1 MHISDRAIL
10 LATLC
15 RQMYR
20 ATAREEVWQVLLEG
34 ICSVAAADVA
44 VLYQLDSDGNQLYRL
59 LSRGVS
65 PTPAQITIPPY
76 LLHDLRLLRQPLQFA
91 PGQQLPPLV
100 LALTEAIWADHPP
113 TSVVVLP
120 FREQGIVQVL
130 CVCGWSIT
138 ITDEHVGI
146 LQFLADDATYALAML
161 AHAEH
166 TNYVNGISP
175 EAMIDL
181 TLLYTHTLDQLL
193 EAALEHLVVSGG
205 AAAGAIYLCDDVT
218 HELHLQDVKMHPH
231 AAALTTILRQLW
243 QPDLGRQ
250 CRYLADSLLRSGHEV
265 AYQVPDPSPPQELAA
280 LHTFFRTYAINGVLS
295 IAILVGGWQAG
306 VIQLVPWP
314 GRGFSERQWQWLR
327 LLVRQIG
334 VAIEHSRL
342 FEQLRTEL
350 DRAQAVVESTN
361 DGIIMISPQRK
372 IVMVNRRAC
381 YFLGIAE
388 HDLKGHSYDDL
399 LLLFGRVFANPAR
412 LTFWLS
418 QLLASETDR
427 AQEEFQVVWP
437 KPRRLLCFSAPVVV
451 DRREQYLGRILIFR
465 DVTHEREVEQ
475 MKNEFVSTVSHE
487 LRTPLMNAQ
496 GSLQL
501 ILGDLERGK
510 PGLVPNMPAKAREL
524 LQIAL
529 NNTNRLLRLVNDMLD
544 IAKIERGQLQ
554 LQRKPVA
561 PEEICRSAV
570 DNLSSVARQND
581 ITIDVEIAPNLPL
594 IDVDRDRIVQV
605 VVNLLSN
612 AIKFS
617 ASGQH
622 VLLSVTIDQAMVR
635 FSVRDWGPGISRSDQ
650 EKLFKKFQQLDQS
663 ISRQKSGSGLGL
675 AISRELVELHGGRI
689 WVESEVGH
697 GSTFH
702 FTVPLA
708 RIQRLPVSGQP
719 PLVLVGAD
727 RHPLV
732 AALQAEGT
740 ATSGWEIIVRSP
752 VELLTML
759 PERQP
764 AVVVLSHPENV
775 DELLFRLRAIPLY
788 QMTPMIVVGD
798 ETTGRLPKD
807 VLFLAEPISTEQ
819 LIAAVREQIIRPKPL
834 IMVVDD
840 DPNVRLT
847 LTKVLQRNDFRVLS
861 ASSGEE
867 ALSLANHIRPHAI
880 LLDLRMPEVDGFEVL
895 RRLRANPDT
904 TTIPVVVLTANDLG
918 PDAPIQASAL
928 GANGFLEKPVS
939 ADRLIAALTSVI
951 AGNEGHHG

>member
-1 MHISDRAIL
+1 VHISDRAIL

-34 ICSVAAADVA
+34 VCSVAAADVA
-44 VLYQLDSDGNQLYRL
+44 VLYQLDPDGNQLYRL

-65 PTPAQITIPPY
+65 PPPAQITIPHY
-76 LLHDLRLLRQPLQFA
+76 LLHDLRLLRRPLQFA
-91 PGQQLPPLV
+91 PGQQLAPLAS
-100 LALTEAIWADHPP
+100 ALIEAIWVDYPP

-120 FREQGIVQVL
+120 FCEQGLVQSL
-130 CVCGWSIT
+130 CVCGWSIP
-138 ITDEHVGI
+138 ITEEHVGI
-146 LQFLADDATYALAML
+146 LQFLADDAMYAHAKL
-161 AHAEH
+161 AHAGH
-166 TNYVNGISP
+166 TNYGNGLSP

-193 EAALEHLVVSGG
+193 EAALEQLIISGG
-205 AAAGAIYLCDDVT
+205 AAAGAIYLYDDVT
-218 HELHLQDVKMHPH
+218 HELHLQDVKTHPN
-231 AAALTTILRQLW
+231 AAALATILRQLW
-243 QPDLGRQ
+243 QADLGRQ
-250 CRYLADSLLRSGHEV
+250 CWYLADSLLRSDHEV
-265 AYQVPDPSPPQELAA
+265 AYQVSDPSPPQELAA
-280 LHTFFRTYAINGVLS
+280 FHTFFRTYAIHGVLS
-295 IAILVGGWQAG
+295 IASLVGGWQAG
-306 VIQLVPWP
+306 VVQLVPWP

-327 LLVRQIG
+327 LLVRQVG

-342 FEQLRTEL
+342 FEHLRTEL
-350 DRAQAVVESTN
+350 DRAQAVVETTN
-361 DGIIMISPQRK
+361 DGIIMISPQRQ
-372 IVMVNRRAC
+372 IVMVNRRVC
-381 YFLGIAE
+381 YFLGLAE
-388 HDLKGHSYDDL
+388 HDLKGRSYDDL

-418 QLLASETDR
+418 QLLGSETDR
-427 AQEEFQVVWP
+427 AHEEFQVVWP
-437 KPRRLLCFSAPVVV
+437 KPRRLLCFSAPVV

-465 DVTHEREVEQ
+465 DVTREREIEQ

-501 ILGDLERGK
+501 LLGDAERGK

-561 PEEICRSAV
+561 PEEICQSAV
-570 DNLSSVARQND
+570 DNLSSVARQHD
-581 ITIDVEIAPNLPL
+581 IIIDVAIAPNLPL

-617 ASGQH
+617 ASGQR
-622 VLLSVTIDQAMVR
+622 VLLSVSPDQAMVR
-635 FSVRDWGPGISRSDQ
+635 FSVRDWGPGIARSDQ

-663 ISRQKSGSGLGL
+663 ISRQKGGSGLGL

-689 WVESEVGH
+689 WVESEVGQ

-708 RIQRLPVSGQP
+708 KVQRLPISDQP

-732 AALQAEGT
+732 TALQAEGT
-740 ATSGWEIIVRSP
+740 ATSGWEMIVRSP
-752 VELLTML
+752 AELLTML

-764 AVVVLSHPENV
+764 AVVVLVHPENV
-775 DELLFRLRAIPLY
+775 DELLLRLRAIPLY

-798 ETTGRLPKD
+798 EATGRLPKD
-807 VLFLAEPISTEQ
+807 MLFLAEPISTEQ
-819 LIAAVREQIIRPKPL
+819 LIAAVHEQIISPKPL

-840 DPNVRLT
+840 DQNVRLT
-847 LTKVLQRNDFRVLS
+847 LTKILQRNNFRVLS
-861 ASSGEE
+861 VSGGEE
-867 ALSLANHIRPHAI
+867 ALSLAVHIRPHAI

-918 PDAPIQASAL
+918 PDAPTHASAL

-951 AGNEGHHG
+951 ARNEEHYE

>member
-34 ICSVAAADVA
+34 VCSVAAADVA
-44 VLYQLDSDGNQLYRL
+44 VLYQLDPDGNQLYRL
-59 LSRGVS
+59 LSCGVA

-76 LLHDLRLLRQPLQFA
+76 LLHDLRLLRQPLQFT

-100 LALTEAIWADHPP
+100 LALTEAIWAEHPP

-120 FREQGIVQVL
+120 FREQGIVQAL

-146 LQFLADDATYALAML
+146 LQFLADDAMYAHAML

-166 TNYVNGISP
+166 TDYVNGISP

-193 EAALEHLVVSGG
+193 EAALEQLIISGG
-205 AAAGAIYLCDDVT
+205 AAAGAIYLYNDAA
-218 HELHLQDVKMHPH
+218 HELHLQDVKTHPN
-231 AAALTTILRQLW
+231 AAAFATILRQLW
-243 QPDLGRQ
+243 QADLGRQ

-265 AYQVPDPSPPQELAA
+265 AYQVPDPSPPPELTA
-280 LHTFFRTYAINGVLS
+280 LHTFLRTYAINGVLS

-306 VIQLVPWP
+306 VIQLAPWP

-350 DRAQAVVESTN
+350 DRAQAVVEATN

-372 IVMVNRRAC
+372 IVIVNRRAC

-418 QLLASETDR
+418 QLLGSETDR
-427 AQEEFQVVWP
+427 AHEEFQVVWP
-437 KPRRLLCFSAPVVV
+437 KPRRLLCFSAPVV

-465 DVTHEREVEQ
+465 DVTREREVEQ
-475 MKNEFVSTVSHE
+475 MRNEFVSTVSHE

-501 ILGDLERGK
+501 VLGDQERGK

-570 DNLSSVARQND
+570 DNLSSVARQHD

-617 ASGQH
+617 ASGQR
-622 VLLSVTIDQAMVR
+622 VLLSVIPDQAMVR
-635 FSVRDWGPGISRSDQ
+635 FSVRDWGPGIARSDQ

-663 ISRQKSGSGLGL
+663 ISRQKGGSGLGL

-708 RIQRLPVSGQP
+708 KIQRLPVSGQP
-719 PLVLVGAD
+719 PLVLVGVD
-727 RHPLV
+727 QHPL
-732 AALQAEGT
+732 ATALQAEL
-740 ATSGWEIIVRSP
+740 ATIPDWEIVLRP
-752 VELLTML
+752 TADLLTIL

-775 DELLFRLRAIPLY
+775 DELLFRLRALPLY
-788 QMTPMIVVGD
+788 QMTPMIVIGD
-798 ETTGRLPKD
+798 EAKGRLSKD
-807 VLFLAEPISTEQ
+807 VLFLAEPISTGQ
-819 LIAAVREQIIRPKPL
+819 LIAAVREQIVRPKPL

-847 LTKVLQRNDFRVLS
+847 LTKILQRNDFRVLS

-880 LLDLRMPEVDGFEVL
+880 LLDLRMPEIDGFEVL

-904 TTIPVVVLTANDLG
+904 ATIPVVVLTANDLG
-918 PDAPIQASAL
+918 HDAPSQASAL